1 MANAS
6 ERHEQLMQQMAA
18 LTASLG
24 GLFNLNPLLAQQQQ
38 TNAELSS
45 LSTHLGGVAARID
58 ALVAAG
64 GGPPPGRGDGFAF
77 FCCVRT
83 GQKVVMPSLRLVSNH
98 AGLPLADVE
107 AASRG

>member
-1 MANAS
+1 MANNA

-24 GLFNLNPLLAQQQQ
+24 GLTNLNPLLAQQQQ

-64 GGPPPGRGDGFAF
+64 GVPPPSG
-77 FCCVRT
+77 V
-83 GQKVVMPSLRLVSNH
+83 
-98 AGLPLADVE
+98 AGT
-107 AASRG
+107 SRRDRK